1 MNNHYDMKEQM
12 KEIFETKGGKAF
24 FNELNAAGI
33 PFFFI
38 SATENTEDK
47 TEYFCETITPGAIGI
62 RLTDDKV
69 ADHLNIQHQGF
80 ITVLES
86 PTPAPEVNGQ
96 DLDEETGTRINS
108 VFPAEKETIAE
119 ESGKVTASEL
129 LDAAIKNIILEQE
142 SGQEQPEDDVPALDP
157 GPEQYGE
164 EISIVWGTIPSKP
177 TKGSGQ
183 DGNTRN

>member
-1 MNNHYDMKEQM
+1 MKEQM
-12 KEIFETKGGKAF
+12 KEIFETKGGRAF

-38 SATENTEDK
+38 AATENTEDK
-47 TEYFCETITPGAIGI
+47 TDCLCETITPGAMGI
-62 RLTDDKV
+62 RLTDNKF

-80 ITVLES
+80 VTALES
-86 PTPAPEVNGQ
+86 TTPVPEVKGKNLG
-96 DLDEETGTRINS
+96 EETGTRISS
-108 VFPAEKETIAE
+108 VFPAEKETTTK

-129 LDAAIKNIILEQE
+129 LNAAIKNLILEE
-142 SGQEQPEDDVPALDP
+142 ASVQEQPEDDMPTWAP

-164 EISIVWGTIPSKP
+164 EISIVWGTIPSET